1 MINRKSLSM
10 GVGTLTALLP
20 FVTSWPQ
27 VAAQLTGGSVRV
39 RVATFRNT
47 DGALQCRLFQKPET
61 FPDGNGVRTVRAT
74 IRGTVADCAWEGVPP
89 GTYAIAVVHDENAN
103 RRLDKNLFG
112 VPSEG
117 YGVSNNHTYA
127 LSAPTWDESK
137 FTVTTSDPVFM
148 HVRLRY

>member
-1 MINRKSLSM
+1 MINRKPLSM
-10 GVGTLTALLP
+10 FVGTLAAILP
-20 FVTSWPQ
+20 LVASWPQ
-27 VAAQLTGGSVRV
+27 VAAQENGGSVRV

-47 DGALQCRLFQKPET
+47 RGALQCRLFSKPET

-127 LSAPTWDESK
+127 LSSPTWDESK
-137 FTVTTSDPVFM
+137 FTVTANETVTMRVS
-148 HVRLRY
+148 LRY